1 MTAKHATD
9 VLDDVRKDGA
19 PFDDRK
25 VQERYRR
32 NTERNAK
39 MTLNG
44 LSVMDPAS
52 QRRTKEINWKAIS
65 VSDDMMML
73 CLP

>member
-1 MTAKHATD
+1 MTARHDND
-9 VLDDVRKDGA
+9 VLGDVRKDGA

-32 NTERNAK
+32 NTDINAK

-44 LSVMDPAS
+44 LSVMDPTS
-52 QRRTKEINWKAIS
+52 
-65 VSDDMMML
+65 
-73 CLP
+73 

>member
-1 MTAKHATD
+1 MTARHAND
-9 VLDDVRKDGA
+9 VLGDVRKDGA

-32 NTERNAK
+32 NTEINAK

-44 LSVMDPAS
+44 LSVMDPKS
-52 QRRTKEINWKAIS
+52 
-65 VSDDMMML
+65 
-73 CLP
+73 